1 MGELKIVE
9 VTTKKQIKDF
19 IELPLNMYKDNPY
32 YIPPIYMDEKAL
44 FKKDCIHNLTC
55 DQIFFVAYRNNK
67 PVGRIQGI
75 IQKQFNDIN
84 KTKKAR
90 FSRFHCED
98 NIETSKA
105 LLGAIE
111 KWAKEKGMEEVIGPM
126 GYNDLEREGLLIEG
140 FDQLNTYEEEYNYP
154 YYQKLIESN
163 GYTKDVDWLEF
174 KLYPEFY
181 DREKLKKICDRSLRK
196 MNLHIGGLDLNK
208 KQFINKYAD
217 GIFECIDIC
226 YNPLYGT
233 VPMTEETKRNTL
245 DNLNLVLNNKF
256 IIVVCDASEKVIAFG
271 LLLPGIG
278 KALQKSGG
286 RMTLPIIIKLLKVIN
301 KPEVLD
307 MALIGVLP
315 EYQGLGVNAIM
326 MSLLQ
331 DTVEK
336 YNIKY
341 LETNLNLETNN
352 NVMGQ
357 WKYFK
362 HEQHKRRR
370 AFIKNI
376 SIKE

>member
-1 MGELKIVE
+1 MVDVIKVKS
-9 VTTKKQIKDF
+9 KKQQKEF
-19 IELPLNMYKDNPY
+19 LNFPLNLYKDNPY
-32 YIPPIYMDEKAL
+32 FVPPLYMDEK
-44 FKKDCIHNLTC
+44 K
-55 DQIFFVAYRNNK
+55 IFDKNYVYYETSEAVYFNAYIDGK
-67 PVGRIQGI
+67 MVGRISAILQHASNDKWN
-75 IQKQFNDIN
+75 QKRV
-84 KTKKAR
+84 R
-90 FSRFHCED
+90 FTRFD
-98 NIETSKA
+98 SIDDQNVANA
-105 LLGAIE
+105 LFDAVE
-111 KWAKEKGMEEVIGPM
+111 NYAKEKGMEEIVGPL
-126 GYNDLEREGLLIEG
+126 GFSDLEREGLLIEG
-140 FDQLNTYEEEYNYP
+140 FDQLSTFEEQYNFD
-154 YYQKLIESN
+154 YYQRLIEN
-163 GYTKDVDWLEF
+163 CGYKKDVDWLEH
-174 KLYPEFY
+174 KLYLKEESNE
-181 DREKLKKICDRSLRK
+181 RLKKYTELVMKRFNLRLVNEK
-196 MNLHIGGLDLNK
+196 STN
-208 KQFINKYAD
+208 QFIKKYGD
-217 GIFECIDIC
+217 NFFEIIDEA
-226 YNPLYGT
+226 YDHLYGT

-286 RMTLPIIIKLLKVIN
+286 RMTLPTIIKLLKVIN